1 MIPSSHHLSD
11 DSSTGLGLDELAN
24 AAGRVGAIITVS
36 VMSQLH
42 GDTLDSRV
50 AVGRSKLLLLGD
62 LGVAVGKDVVL
73 VGGETLLL
81 AVEVGDDGALDV
93 VERVLLD
100 EHLGT
105 HAGVDTGG
113 GDVLVAAAVDVGS
126 TEAHRGGTRVDV
138 GPVVVVVGDVEL
150 ASVISAGVVAVAD
163 QAGLPVVGELGPA
176 DGDEVGA
183 ALGVAE
189 TVVVVLVAGD
199 ALGREVA
206 VVDPDVG
213 GALNVNQILALGR
226 VAHLEIAED
235 DVGHVL
241 HAETATDETW

>member
-24 AAGRVGAIITVS
+24 AAGRVGSITVS
-36 VMSQLH
+36 VMSHH
-42 GDTLDSRV
+42 GYTLDSRV
-50 AVGRSKLLLLGD
+50 AVGRSEFLLLGD

-100 EHLGT
+100 EHLGA

-113 GDVLVAAAVDVGS
+113 GNVLVAAAVDVGGA
-126 TEAHRGGTRVDV
+126 EAHRGSTRVDV

-176 DGDEVGA
+176 DGDKVGA
-183 ALGVAE
+183 SLGVAE
-189 TVVVVLVAGD
+189 TVVEVLVTGD

-213 GALNVNQILALGR
+213 GALNVDQILTLGR
-226 VAHLEIAED
+226 VAHLEVTED

-241 HAETATDETW
+241 HAETTADETW